1 MGMGWL
7 MALCASQKAP
17 RARSTRRL
25 PYVTVQRQGR
35 PIPASW
41 KRRNDRYKPHMNRY
55 VSLILFLI
63 LVLGGGVALSG
74 LTVPGAWYASI
85 TKPAFNPP
93 AWIFAPA
100 WTVLYILIAVA
111 GWLVWQRDRT
121 GLPMKLWWAQ
131 LALNFM
137 WTPVFFGAHQIG
149 LAFLIILL
157 MLAAI
162 LAFIGTEWRQARVTA
177 WLFAPYAAWVA
188 FAAVLNGSIWAMN

>member
-1 MGMGWL
+1 MTA
-7 MALCASQKAP
+7 ALGLRSETLTPWQVHLAALAVAWAALLGLFQNDVADIASIWWNSA
-17 RARSTRRL
+17 TFNHCIL
-25 PYVTVQRQGR
+25 
-35 PIPASW
+35 IP
-41 KRRNDRYKPHMNRY
+41 
-55 VSLILFLI
+55 LIL
-63 LVLGGGVALSG
+63 
-74 LTVPGAWYASI
+74 
-85 TKPAFNPP
+85 
-93 AWIFAPA
+93 
-100 WTVLYILIAVA
+100 

-177 WLFAPYAAWVA
+177 WLFAPYAVWVA
-188 FAAVLNGSIWAMN
+188 FAAVLNGSIWALN